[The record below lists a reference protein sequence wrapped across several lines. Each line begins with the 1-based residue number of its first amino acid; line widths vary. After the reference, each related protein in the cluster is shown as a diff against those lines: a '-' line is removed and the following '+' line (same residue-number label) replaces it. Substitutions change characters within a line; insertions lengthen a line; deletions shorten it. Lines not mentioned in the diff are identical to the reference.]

1 MNLRTLTISVAALV
15 GLCAVVWF
23 LQRPAPRA
31 AADPRIGQ
39 PVLAPDLAA
48 QAARVKISDQSK
60 TVELARQADGSWTVA
75 SYHDFPADF
84 TKLSRLI
91 GDLTTAK
98 ISRLVTARADRL
110 SRLEF
115 KDTAL
120 ALQDAAGKQLWQIT
134 LGKPAEGGGRYL
146 RYGTEEKGY
155 LADLSLWLDSDSK
168 GWADS
173 TLLNLKADDI
183 ARIEI
188 GFTDTTQPPVIIS
201 RAKKED
207 AWTPVEPATAPAG
220 KHLKTSV
227 ITALLSNLS
236 GLRFTDTLAPD
247 DEKAVAAR
255 AHSRTLKL
263 TTFDQKTYT
272 LSFARKP
279 EEKKPKPAPASENKP
294 ADGVAT
300 VAAAEAGKPAESTPL
315 PTEPAVEK
323 PKEPEFETIPA
334 GPVFVQITSS
344 DTTARLNSLMQ
355 KRAFQIGE
363 WTYTSLPGAPNELW
377 EDTPAEPKKEEP
389 KASDQVSL
397 QKAAQQ
403 ATGSEPKP

>member
-1 MNLRTLTISVAALV
+1 MNLRTLTITVAALV

-39 PVLAPDLAA
+39 PVLAPDLAT
-48 QAARVKISDQSK
+48 QAARVKLSDQGK

-84 TKLSRLI
+84 PKLTRLI

-115 KDTAL
+115 KDTTL
-120 ALQDAAGKQLWQIT
+120 ALQDASGKELWQLT
-134 LGKPAEGGGRYL
+134 LGKPADGGGRYV

-155 LADLSLWLDSDSK
+155 LADLSLWLDPDSK
-168 GWADS
+168 GWTDS

-188 GFTDTTQPPVIIS
+188 GFTDTAQPPVVVS

-207 AWTPVEPATAPAG
+207 AWTPAEPAAAPAG
-220 KHLKTSV
+220 KHLKTA
-227 ITALLSNLS
+227 TLTTLLSNLA
-236 GLRFTDTLAPD
+236 GLRFTDTTAPD

-255 AHSRTLKL
+255 SHSRTLRL

-272 LSFARKP
+272 LTFARKP
-279 EEKKPKPAPASENKP
+279 EEKKPKSAAPQ
-294 ADGVAT
+294 
-300 VAAAEAGKPAESTPL
+300 GKPAEGASATAAP
-315 PTEPAVEK
+315 EKPAAPVPNPAEHPAEQ

-334 GPVFVQITSS
+334 GSVFVHITSS
-344 DTTARLNSLMQ
+344 DPAARLNTLMQ

-363 WTYTSLPGAPNELW
+363 WAYTSLPSTPADLW
-377 EDTPAEPKKEEP
+377 EERSTPSSRPTTEPTNKE
-389 KASDQVSL
+389 AHDG
-397 QKAAQQ
+397 A
-403 ATGSEPKP
+403 KP